1 MSSDRLTEENFLLYA
16 AKHYDNP
23 SCIDVAEFEDD
34 LNTLKYIKR
43 LLTRYQESGELKE
56 RLILNHLNLLNNLF
70 GPEATVK
77 MCLLKMQG
85 QWHILKPFLVY
96 LKYMP
101 DVVYNV
107 GNDKVIRNSDI
118 PLDTTVVEKLRDF
131 HAASH

>member
-1 MSSDRLTEENFLLYA
+1 MNEKLTEDNFLLYA
-16 AKHYDNP
+16 ARYYDKP
-23 SCIDVAEFEDD
+23 SCMDMQEFEDD
-34 LNTLKYIKR
+34 LSTLKDIKR

-101 DVVYNV
+101 EIIYNV
-107 GNDKVIRNSDI
+107 GNDKIIRNSDI
-118 PLDTTVVEKLRDF
+118 PLDTVVVKKLREF
-131 HAASH
+131 HESNN

>member
-1 MSSDRLTEENFLLYA
+1 MNNEKLTEENFLLFA
-16 AKHYDNP
+16 ARHYDNP

-118 PLDTTVVEKLRDF
+118 PLDTNVVKKLREF
-131 HAASH
+131 HEGSN

>member
-1 MSSDRLTEENFLLYA
+1 MSDLLTEENFLLYA

-23 SCIDVAEFEDD
+23 SCIDIAEFEDD

-85 QWHILKPFLVY
+85 QCHILKPFLVY
-96 LKYMP
+96 LGYMP
-101 DVVYNV
+101 DFVYNV
-107 GNDKVIRNSDI
+107 GDNKVIRNSDI
-118 PLDTTVVEKLRDF
+118 PLDTVVVTKLREF
-131 HAASH
+131 HEFNN

>member
-1 MSSDRLTEENFLLYA
+1 MSSERLTEENFLLYA

-23 SCIDVAEFEDD
+23 SCIDIQEFEDD

-96 LKYMP
+96 LGYMP

-107 GNDKVIRNSDI
+107 GDEKIIRNSDI

-131 HAASH
+131 HATSN

>member
-1 MSSDRLTEENFLLYA
+1 MINERLTEENFLLYA
-16 AKHYDNP
+16 ARHYDNP
-23 SCIDVAEFEDD
+23 SCIDIAEFEDD

-101 DVVYNV
+101 EIIYNV
-107 GNDKVIRNSDI
+107 GNDKLIRNSDI
-118 PLDTTVVEKLRDF
+118 PLDTVVVKKLREF
-131 HAASH
+131 HESNN

>member
-1 MSSDRLTEENFLLYA
+1 MNDILTEENFLLYA

-23 SCIDVAEFEDD
+23 SCLDMAEFEDD

-96 LKYMP
+96 LGYMP
-101 DVVYNV
+101 DIINNV

-118 PLDTTVVEKLRDF
+118 PLDNGVVKKLREF
-131 HAASH
+131 HESNN